1 MLVNNFNCFYN
12 KQVKKDNPHFGALKI
27 DREVVSNVDFL
38 KKNENLK
45 YVTEI
50 AEELKN
56 TKFYDLH
63 VKYTGDRTWHCG
75 IIDKQAR
82 QDIHKSIDK
91 DIYAPFRRY
100 ETGYLTQNKNFIVLN
115 YVGEHH
121 NSIPSWWSTY
131 FEVGTEEEAEKLI
144 YDFKIANRARLASES
159 GKVPKLDINAY
170 VKYLKVL
177 EAVKANS
184 YKRKEVPPD
193 VTEYINK
200 NLKDCI
206 IDDDW
211 ETGWQQ

>member
-27 DREVVSNVDFL
+27 DREVVSNVDFF

-144 YDFKIANRARLASES
+144 YDFM
-159 GKVPKLDINAY
+159 
-170 VKYLKVL
+170 VKYYDLNRKYSFSLEDDGFKGFILANTKYDKNESINYFKEAAKELDENEAKTAIELADYL
-177 EAVKANS
+177 EACGKIV
-184 YKRKEVPPD
+184 
-193 VTEYINK
+193 
-200 NLKDCI
+200 
-206 IDDDW
+206 
-211 ETGWQQ
+211 